1 MLLILAQILEQH
13 DCQRPGFRIFN
24 LYLRFLRLLHI
35 ANTTFTLDDKVR
47 LNWLFNILQFEFTG
61 VLKRHHNLL
70 ADHVK
75 NRFGDADACGFGLR
89 LQPRSNIDSITK
101 QVVLSNHYV
110 ADVDPH
116 AIYHLV
122 AFWDVFVH
130 CRHPI
135 LHFHC
140 ALGRINGAGKLD
152 YDAVARGAKNLTIVL
167 SDHAIENLA
176 TFSQHPQGV
185 FFIRSHHLAEADHIG
200 RQYRA

>member
-1 MLLILAQILEQH
+1 M
-13 DCQRPGFRIFN
+13 
-24 LYLRFLRLLHI
+24 
-35 ANTTFTLDDKVR
+35 
-47 LNWLFNILQFEFTG
+47 
-61 VLKRHHNLL
+61 
-70 ADHVK
+70 
-75 NRFGDADACGFGLR
+75 
-89 LQPRSNIDSITK
+89 PRNIDSITK

-122 AFWDVFVH
+122 TFWDIFAH

-140 ALGRINGAGKLD
+140 ALGRINGTGKLD
-152 YDAVARGAKNLTIVL
+152 YDAVTRGAKNLAIVL

-200 RQYRA
+200 RQYRAVFVPYLPSSFSTGADQPARETKPLIFD